1 MDLTE
6 RVANVP
12 DAVRLL
18 TKGDRGALAV
28 PVPSS
33 LHVLAMF
40 QEDRRYLYTPESD
53 SKRTSP

>member
-6 RVANVP
+6 RVAKVP

-18 TKGDRGALAV
+18 TKDDRGALAV

-33 LHVLAMF
+33 
-40 QEDRRYLYTPESD
+40 
-53 SKRTSP
+53 

>member
-1 MDLTE
+1 MYKMDLTE
-6 RVANVP
+6 RVAKVP

-33 LHVLAMF
+33 
-40 QEDRRYLYTPESD
+40 
-53 SKRTSP
+53 